1 MTRLVKILLVLSLV
15 VTSVIISGAV
25 VAKESK
31 SKKSLVTNEKYNEIA
46 LFNRVLNFV
55 EQQYVENVD
64 TKKLVHGAIKGML
77 EALDPHSSF
86 LPPEIYHQ
94 MRNDTSGKFGGLGIK
109 IWLGEDGLLTVVHP
123 MEDTP
128 AWKAGV
134 KAGDKII
141 RINGEA
147 TKGLS
152 LVEAVAKMREKGEAI
167 RLTVFREESDEIKE
181 IEIIREEIKVKSV
194 REQMLVDNIGYVRLS
209 HFQEKSARE
218 MKRALKS
225 LDKKKKLR
233 GLVLDLRNNP
243 GGLLD
248 EAVEV
253 ANLFI
258 DGGVIVSTIG
268 RDKKQEEVKK
278 ARSGVARTDIPLVV
292 LVNGNSA
299 SAAEI
304 VAGALKDHNRA
315 LILGSRT
322 FGKGSVQTV
331 IPLADDMGLKLTIA
345 TYHTPNGTSIQAKGI
360 TPHVLLDE
368 VDPELYSKA
377 KRKASYL
384 READLRNHF
393 GAEGRVENSRRK
405 IGDYTQK
412 RGKDKSERKSR
423 ERMDPEK
430 DFQIQRAVAHLKSLD
445 FYKRV
450 LQQEETTER
459 KVGRSKKKQGRAK
472 I

>member
-1 MTRLVKILLVLSLV
+1 MKRVLKTLLVASLV
-15 VTSVIISGAV
+15 ISGIAV
-25 VAKESK
+25 AQNVAAKEG
-31 SKKSLVTNEKYNEIA
+31 KKKGIVTNEKYNEIA

-55 EQQYVENVD
+55 ERQYVENVD

-86 LPPEIYHQ
+86 LPPEVYHQ
-94 MRNDTSGKFGGLGIK
+94 MRNDTSGKFGGLGIE

-152 LVEAVAKMREKGEAI
+152 LVEAVAKMRGKTGEAI
-167 RLTVFREESDEIKE
+167 NLTVFREDQDEIKE
-181 IEIIREEIKVKSV
+181 IKIVREEIKVQSVKS
-194 REQMLVDNIGYVRLS
+194 QLLADNIGYVRLI

-218 MKRALKS
+218 MKSALKKMS
-225 LDKKKKLR
+225 KGKKLN

-258 DGGVIVSTIG
+258 DSGVIVSTIG
-268 RDKKQEEVKK
+268 RDKKEEEVKK
-278 ARSGVARTDIPLVV
+278 ARSGVANTKLPLAV

-315 LILGSRT
+315 LILGGRT

-331 IPLADDMGLKLTIA
+331 IPLSEDMGLKLTIA
-345 TYHTPNGTSIQAKGI
+345 IYHTPNGTSIQAKGI
-360 TPHVLLDE
+360 TPHVFLDD

-377 KRKASYL
+377 KRKGSYL

-393 GAEGRVENSRRK
+393 GAEGQLENARRK
-405 IGDYTQK
+405 IGDYAK
-412 RGKDKSERKSR
+412 KRDRGKKDRKAR
-423 ERMDPEK
+423 RRIDPES
-430 DFQIQRAVAHLKSLD
+430 DFQVQQAVGHLKSLD

-450 LQQEETTER
+450 LQPEETAER
-459 KVGRSKKKQGRAK
+459 KVGRKTNRDKAK